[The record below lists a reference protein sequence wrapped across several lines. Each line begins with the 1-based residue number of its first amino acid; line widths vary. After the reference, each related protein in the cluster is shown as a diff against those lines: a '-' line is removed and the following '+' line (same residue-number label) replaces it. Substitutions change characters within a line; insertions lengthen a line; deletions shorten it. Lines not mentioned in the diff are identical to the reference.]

1 MAWDMRYRPL
11 KEGEVI
17 RPTDEVQNDD
27 CTWKLTD
34 WRCVG
39 QTAPNPNYTSHRVY
53 RRLLGPNERRATYN
67 GHLLSDL
74 ARSGTYHPGDDA

>member
-11 KEGEVI
+11 KEGEII

-27 CTWKLTD
+27 CTWNVTD

-39 QTAPNPNYTSHRVY
+39 QPAPDPNYTSHRVY
-53 RRLLGPNERRATYN
+53 RRLMGPNERSATYN

-74 ARSGTYHPGDDA
+74 AKSGTYHPGDDA